1 MGNEISSE
9 WHKRNAL
16 LRRLQ
21 PESFER
27 LVPMLEPVTLG
38 DRQVL
43 YHPDQKVTDIYFPD
57 TAILCMLTIMEDGRT
72 IEAVTVGEEG
82 ASWISASVG
91 TPAMPCQ
98 TMAAV
103 GGRAYKVATSEMEAE
118 IRRNGRAH
126 DLFSEYAHAL
136 LISSLRTGAC
146 NGLHS
151 HTERAARWMLSA
163 LDRTGGQQFA
173 ITQDFLAS
181 LLGCTRPT
189 LNHIMAELTHLGAVE
204 NRRGSIVVVDRALL
218 EKAACEC
225 YATIRKIFKD
235 LERRQDK
242 LRNEP

>member
-1 MGNEISSE
+1 MAQSSNSE
-9 WHKRNAL
+9 WQKRNAL

-43 YHPDQKVTDIYFPD
+43 YHPGQKVTDIYFPD

-72 IEAVTVGEEG
+72 IEAVTVGQEG

-91 TPAMPCQ
+91 TPPMPCQ

-103 GGRAYKVATSEMEAE
+103 GGRAYKVAARELEAE
-118 IRRNGRAH
+118 IRRNGLAH

-151 HTERAARWMLSA
+151 HTERAARWMLNT
-163 LDRTGGQQFA
+163 LDRTGGQQFT

-181 LLGCTRPT
+181 LLGCQRTT
-189 LNHIMAELTHLGAVE
+189 LNHIMMELTQLGAVE
-204 NRRGSIVVVDRALL
+204 NRRGSIVVINRIPL

-225 YATIRKIFKD
+225 YASIRKVFED
-235 LERRQDK
+235 LEHREDRL
-242 LRNEP
+242 LR